1 LLPACTLDAFGSFD
15 IAKASRYLLID
26 NVPYGTAGRALIV
39 PKAHIA
45 SYFELPEKLRTA
57 CWLMVDRVRRLL
69 EARCAPAG
77 WRIEVVV
84 GGAVAHAHVV
94 LGALGDEA

>member
-1 LLPACTLDAFGSFD
+1 M
-15 IAKASRYLLID
+15 
-26 NVPYGTAGRALIV
+26 LIV

-57 CWLMVDRVRRLL
+57 CWLMVDRVHWLL
-69 EARCAPAG
+69 EEQGAPAG

-94 LGALGDEA
+94 LGALGDEV

>member
-1 LLPACTLDAFGSFD
+1 MLSESATVYAVLDGA
-15 IAKASRYLLID
+15 
-26 NVPYGTAGRALIV
+26 AGRALIV

-57 CWLMVDRVRRLL
+57 CWLMVDRVRWLL
-69 EARCAPAG
+69 AQRGAPAG

-84 GGAVAHAHVV
+84 GRAVAHAHVG
-94 LGALGDEA
+94 LGAFGEGEEGMKE